1 MRIPLRL
8 PDLGVHDEAVRV
20 SGWLVD
26 RGEFVI
32 AGDRVAEVLLPGVT
46 FEVEAAQS
54 GTLVEIVKPVDAVVA
69 RGETL
74 CWLDS
79 TDKLPQ
85 SNSNMEDSDG

>member
-8 PDLGVHDEAVRV
+8 PELGVHDETVRV

-32 AGDRVAEVLLPGVT
+32 AGDRVAEVLLLGVT

-54 GTLVEIVKPVDAVVA
+54 GTLVEIAKPVDAVVA

-79 TDKLPQ
+79 TDDE
-85 SNSNMEDSDG
+85 SNSVEAESDG